1 MFNSFY
7 HKRVV
12 LKFFEGLWKGFIN
25 IWKIIKYLSETLLK
39 KATKMTFSNR
49 CNRSH
54 RLVSIYLLNSL
65 HILSHLSFRNKY
77 HIPTLYMKVRLL
89 GVKLHALGL
98 TASKWRWELNS
109 VLCDS
114 KSSAHIHYTS
124 DSQLWSH
131 HAACLKL

>member
-89 GVKLHALGL
+89 GLSDMLWVSQLVNGGGNWIQFYVTPKAVLISIIPVIPNFGHIMLHA
-98 TASKWRWELNS
+98 
-109 VLCDS
+109 
-114 KSSAHIHYTS
+114 
-124 DSQLWSH
+124 
-131 HAACLKL
+131 